1 MGFRYRLKSH
11 NQGRFRS
18 KVRDKNK
25 YFGSQQDT
33 SEAPASKPN
42 GQSSIPETHM
52 EEGGNQ

>member
-33 SEAPASKPN
+33 SEAPASKLN
-42 GQSSIPETHM
+42 DQSSIPETYM